1 MAKQRIIAITGASGG
16 LAQEIVKQL
25 SPSDG
30 IILLGRDKDKL
41 EKCYR
46 HVENKTCLAIDL
58 RDDNAIKKMV
68 DYLYQRFGRIDVFIN
83 NAGFG
88 EFKSYDHYTSQEI
101 RDMFD
106 INTFATMTFS
116 RLMAATANSSVY
128 AATKFAV
135 IGFSDALRLE
145 LADKGVYVTTVNPGP
160 IETSFF
166 DQADPSGAYLESVK
180 KFVLSPKY
188 VAKKII
194 RILGKNKRE
203 VNLPRL
209 LAAAHKGYTLFPR
222 ISDKLATN
230 VFNYK

>member
-1 MAKQRIIAITGASGG
+1 MAGKI
-16 LAQEIVKQL
+16 
-25 SPSDG
+25 
-30 IILLGRDKDKL
+30 
-41 EKCYR
+41 
-46 HVENKTCLAIDL
+46 
-58 RDDNAIKKMV
+58 
-68 DYLYQRFGRIDVFIN
+68 
-83 NAGFG
+83 
-88 EFKSYDHYTSQEI
+88 
-101 RDMFD
+101 
-106 INTFATMTFS
+106 
-116 RLMAATANSSVY
+116 ATANSSVY

-166 DQADPSGAYLESVK
+166 DQAEPSGAYLESVK

-188 VAKKII
+188 VAKKIV

-209 LAAAHKGYTLFPR
+209 LSVAHKGYTLFPR

>member
-1 MAKQRIIAITGASGG
+1 M
-16 LAQEIVKQL
+16 
-25 SPSDG
+25 P
-30 IILLGRDKDKL
+30 
-41 EKCYR
+41 Y
-46 HVENKTCLAIDL
+46 
-58 RDDNAIKKMV
+58 
-68 DYLYQRFGRIDVFIN
+68 
-83 NAGFG
+83 
-88 EFKSYDHYTSQEI
+88 
-101 RDMFD
+101 
-106 INTFATMTFS
+106 
-116 RLMAATANSSVY
+116 
-128 AATKFAV
+128 
-135 IGFSDALRLE
+135 
-145 LADKGVYVTTVNPGP
+145 GVYVTTVNPGP

>member
-1 MAKQRIIAITGASGG
+1 MEWETPFQLLVAVILSAQTTDKAVNKITPGLWARYPEIEDLASANLDDVEMCLRTIGLYKNKAKNIIC
-16 LAQEIVKQL
+16 
-25 SPSDG
+25 
-30 IILLGRDKDKL
+30 LL
-41 EKCYR
+41 
-46 HVENKTCLAIDL
+46 
-58 RDDNAIKKMV
+58 
-68 DYLYQRFGRIDVFIN
+68 
-83 NAGFG
+83 
-88 EFKSYDHYTSQEI
+88 YTS
-101 RDMFD
+101 
-106 INTFATMTFS
+106 
-116 RLMAATANSSVY
+116 
-128 AATKFAV
+128 
-135 IGFSDALRLE
+135 GFSDALRLE

-188 VAKKII
+188 VAKKIV

-209 LAAAHKGYTLFPR
+209 LAVAHKGYTLFPR